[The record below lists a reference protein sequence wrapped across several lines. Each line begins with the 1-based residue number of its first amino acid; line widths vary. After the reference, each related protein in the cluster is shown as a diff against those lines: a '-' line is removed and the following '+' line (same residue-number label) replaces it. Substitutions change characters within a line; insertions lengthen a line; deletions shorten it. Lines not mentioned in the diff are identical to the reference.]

1 VPARLLVVDDEAV
14 NLEIIAEYLDTEDCE
29 LTTAGDGGQA
39 LGLLRNG
46 GRPFDAVVLDRMM
59 PGVDGV
65 EVLRQIKADP
75 ALRSLPVILQTAAAS
90 REQVAEG
97 LKLGAYYY
105 LTKPYHRDALVAVVR
120 GALADTAQRKDL
132 ARRIDESHAVMALIE
147 RGTFRF
153 RTLEDARALAAA
165 LAGLCEQPD
174 LAGMGLVELL
184 VNAVEHGNLGITYH
198 EKSEL
203 LSAGRWEEEVA
214 ARLERPENL
223 DKTAEL
229 ECRREG
235 SCLVFTI
242 RDSGQGFAWERFLTL
257 DESRAFHPNGR
268 GIALAR
274 NIAFRTLEYQGC
286 GNQVVVSAPARR
298 IPLAS
303 TAGGL

>member
-1 VPARLLVVDDEAV
+1 VVDDEAV

-46 GRPFDAVVLDRMM
+46 GRSFDAVVLDRMM
-59 PGVDGV
+59 PGMDGV

-120 GALADTAQRKDL
+120 AALADTAQRKDL
-132 ARRIDESHAVMALIE
+132 ARRIDESRTVMALIE

-174 LAGMGLVELL
+174 PAGMGLVELL

-203 LSAGRWEEEVA
+203 MSAGRWEEEVA

-242 RDSGQGFAWERFLTL
+242 RDSGPGFAWERFLTL

-274 NIAFRTLEYQGC
+274 NIAFRTLEYQGS

-298 IPLAS
+298 MPLAA
-303 TAGGL
+303 TAVGL